1 MSTRHTC
8 VPRAGLTVRASGNPS
23 SAEETTLTETE
34 RVRGTSTLP
43 RLKPEPIP
51 AIHPLPEYLASGAVK
66 ASYDE
71 TKRVLQVPWM
81 GVVTMA
87 MAHYPVFYSTLWQKL
102 KPLYESAEFVTA
114 CRSLRDKVEHAAQ
127 RLCAASLRPQLAE
140 RGYGRRE
147 IKQIGEMIEIFSHGN
162 MPYLLIATQARL
174 LLEGH
179 ALGSATA
186 VHDFERRH
194 RAAATVPLVLMEPHH
209 VDQPTYELYED
220 IKSRLGLP
228 FVNTDYR
235 ALARWPSYFASAWAG
250 LREQVM
256 TDAYAAI
263 TEEVHRAAV
272 DIALDLPN
280 PSGISP
286 AQLQTAA
293 ADQLDEIIEMER
305 LFQWLLPG
313 LVVNVAFF
321 RAQLLQP

>member
-1 MSTRHTC
+1 MTNTEQ
-8 VPRAGLTVRASGNPS
+8 VP
-23 SAEETTLTETE
+23 
-34 RVRGTSTLP
+34 GTSKLP
-43 RLKPEPIP
+43 RLKPEPLP
-51 AIHPLPEYLASGAVK
+51 AIHPLPEYLASGDRK
-66 ASYDE
+66 TSYDE

-87 MAHYPVFYSTLWQKL
+87 MAHYPAFYSTLWQGL

-114 CRSLRDKVEHAAQ
+114 CRSLRDKVEHATH
-127 RLCAASLRPQLAE
+127 RLGAAPLRTQLAE
-140 RGYGRRE
+140 RGYGPRE
-147 IKQIGEMIEIFSHGN
+147 IEQIGEMIEIFSHGN

-186 VHDFERRH
+186 VQEFVGRH
-194 RAAATVPLVLMEPHH
+194 GVAATVPLVLMEPHH
-209 VDQPTYELYED
+209 VDQPTRELYDD
-220 IKSRLGLP
+220 IKLCLGLP

-250 LREQVM
+250 LREHVT

-272 DIALDLPN
+272 DVALELPN
-280 PSGISP
+280 PGGISP
-286 AQLQTAA
+286 AQLQAAA

-321 RAQLLQP
+321 RAQLIQP